1 MKQQGNHEEQLF
13 RHAGETF
20 VVGDLVTKTQD
31 CLKTETPEEGGGGHW
46 RQSSALASGSESS
59 SGTGQLWVGLA
70 SPEQESY

>member
-31 CLKTETPEEGGGGHW
+31 CLKTETPEEGGGGSLEAEL
-46 RQSSALASGSESS
+46 RLGL
-59 SGTGQLWVGLA
+59 GQ
-70 SPEQESY
+70 

>member
-31 CLKTETPEEGGGGHW
+31 CLKTETPEEGGGVIGGRAPPW
-46 RQSSALASGSESS
+46 PRA
-59 SGTGQLWVGLA
+59 VN
-70 SPEQESY
+70 